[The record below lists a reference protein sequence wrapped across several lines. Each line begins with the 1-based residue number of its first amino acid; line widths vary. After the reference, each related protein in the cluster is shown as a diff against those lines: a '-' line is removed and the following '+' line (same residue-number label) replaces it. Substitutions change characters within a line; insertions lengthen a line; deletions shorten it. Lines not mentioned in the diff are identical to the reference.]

1 MDRPGDAMLDES
13 LRIFATPAHTQ
24 DETLIVLA
32 ADSLDERAK
41 TASILG
47 VEMVG
52 LGAALIASC
61 GVGYWVAGLALRPVE
76 ALRQRAAAISGDDL
90 ADGAREPLPV
100 SPGC

>member
-1 MDRPGDAMLDES
+1 ML
-13 LRIFATPAHTQ
+13 
-24 DETLIVLA
+24 V

-41 TASILG
+41 TLASILG

-76 ALRQRAAAISGDDL
+76 ACGSGRRRS
-90 ADGAREPLPV
+90 AR
-100 SPGC
+100 